1 MVMGSSLGEL
11 KLNFIFFF
19 MVALSGMGRVR
30 GNGVIIFVKNSM
42 ENWVSGIF
50 PETAWR
56 VARERQ
62 ATHAPDL
69 VSGYQR

>member
-1 MVMGSSLGEL
+1 MGTSNQSSLAYLFDRG
-11 KLNFIFFF
+11 IGAG
-19 MVALSGMGRVR
+19 ALSGMGRVR